1 MMLPTNFN
9 VTPFSLSNLK
19 PRQRSFV
26 EFLHENGH
34 TNADEVVFKRNY
46 LRNIAQAW
54 GAEWAPAWIVKDV
67 SRVTKRGF
75 YAIPE
80 LTEFINEMSVVD
92 GTCVAVDDAVV
103 ETTVED
109 FIEDNPQSD
118 VDVQAMEELVTNA

>member
-1 MMLPTNFN
+1 MILPTNFDT
-9 VTPFSLSNLK
+9 TPFVLGQLK

-26 EFLHENGH
+26 EFLYENGH
-34 TNADEVVFKRNY
+34 TNPDEVMFKRNY
-46 LRNIAQAW
+46 LKNIAQAW

-92 GTCVAVDDAVV
+92 GTCVAVGDAVV
-103 ETTVED
+103 ETTDDV
-109 FIEDNPQSD
+109 IEDNPQAD
-118 VDVQAMEELVTNA
+118 VEVQAHEELVANA